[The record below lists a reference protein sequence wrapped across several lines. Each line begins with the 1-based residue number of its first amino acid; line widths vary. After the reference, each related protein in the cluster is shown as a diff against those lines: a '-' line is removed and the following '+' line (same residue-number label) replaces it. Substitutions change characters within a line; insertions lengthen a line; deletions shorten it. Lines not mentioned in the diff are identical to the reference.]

1 MKIAR
6 VSACAFPYALA
17 CTLAVSLN
25 CPNAVRAAES
35 DDIGLYGSV
44 MTTRKASSAAEHM
57 RKAQWG
63 EAQSDYRALVGANPK
78 QEDFYVGLYKSSMK
92 LNQWD
97 QVALA
102 LEELCSINPTYK
114 DKLSLER
121 GECNYHLNRYTEAEP
136 QLKVA
141 LNKIAEPSF
150 IDQRYEKL
158 LQKSTITHV
167 PQAGP
172 KIKYVAPVK
181 YEPEKYI
188 TTDVKGSHFDSSEHS
203 LSLANAF
210 LRSEKIV
217 VADFVGYEGKNITYF
232 SPPKAIY
239 KIDRF
244 LKGGALNKTIFVRYE
259 FHNKTNTARP
269 DGFKFAAD
277 TMPEPGSKWILFID
291 NAVPV
296 DCMYETYKGSFG
308 RLQLTDENL
317 DKVLQIIETH
327 KGQAN

>member
-6 VSACAFPYALA
+6 VSACALPFAMV
-17 CTLAVSLN
+17 CTFVVSLST
-25 CPNAVRAAES
+25 PFALRAAES
-35 DDIGLYGSV
+35 DDVGVYGSV

-63 EAQSDYRALVGANPK
+63 EAQADYRALIGENPK

-102 LEELCSINPTYK
+102 LDELCNINPTYK

-136 QLKVA
+136 QLKLA
-141 LNKIAEPSF
+141 LQKIDQPSLLE
-150 IDQRYEKL
+150 QRYEKL

-167 PQAGP
+167 PIAGP
-172 KIKYVAPVK
+172 IPEYIPPVK
-181 YEPEKYI
+181 HEPVKFVA
-188 TTDVKGSHFDSSEHS
+188 TDVQGSHFDSSEHS
-203 LSLANAF
+203 LSLQNAF

-239 KIDRF
+239 KLDRF
-244 LKGGALNKTIFVRYE
+244 LKGGALNKTIYLRYE
-259 FHNKTNTARP
+259 FHNKTNTKRP
-269 DGFKFAAD
+269 NGFKFDAKE
-277 TMPEPGSKWILFID
+277 MPEPGSKWILFID

-296 DCMYETYKGSFG
+296 DGMYETYKGSFG
-308 RLQLTDENL
+308 RLEYTDENL
-317 DKVLQIIETH
+317 DKILQIIETH
-327 KGQAN
+327 KGQTN

>member
-6 VSACAFPYALA
+6 VSACALRCALA
-17 CTLAVSLN
+17 CTFAVSLSG
-25 CPNAVRAAES
+25 PYAVRAAES
-35 DDIGLYGSV
+35 DDVGLYGSV
-44 MTTRKASSAAEHM
+44 TTTRKATSAAEHM

-63 EAQSDYRALVGANPK
+63 EAQADYRALIGENPK

-114 DKLSLER
+114 EKLSLER
-121 GECNYHLNRYTEAEP
+121 GECNYHLNRYSEAEP
-136 QLKVA
+136 QLKLA

-150 IDQRYEKL
+150 IEERYDKL
-158 LQKSTITHV
+158 MKKSTITHV

-172 KIKYVAPVK
+172 IHDYVAPVK
-181 YEPEKYI
+181 HEPEKYK
-188 TTDVKGSHFDSSEHS
+188 TTDVRGSHFDSSEHS
-203 LSLANAF
+203 LSLKNAF

-217 VADFVGYEGKNITYF
+217 VADFVGYEGKNVTF
-232 SPPKAIY
+232 FAPPKATY

-244 LKGGALNKTIFVRYE
+244 LKGGALNKTIYLRYE
-259 FHNKTNTARP
+259 FHNKTNMERP
-269 DGFKFAAD
+269 DGFKFAQD

-296 DCMYETYKGSFG
+296 DGMYETYKGSFG
-308 RLQLTDENL
+308 RVAYTDENL
-317 DKVLQIIETH
+317 DQILQIIETH
-327 KGQAN
+327 KGQTN